1 MTVQFFEEINFEFT
15 SLGTKQKNGIVEW
28 GFDTFYYRMHMMMS
42 HMGINDNLNTF
53 LFHNCSENVTK
64 LQTIMV
70 NPHKEKRTY
79 GKFYNNMPDNE
90 ILKIDLG

>member
-1 MTVQFFEEINFEFT
+1 
-15 SLGTKQKNGIVEW
+15 
-28 GFDTFYYRMHMMMS
+28 
-42 HMGINDNLNTF
+42 
-53 LFHNCSENVTK
+53 
-64 LQTIMV
+64 MV